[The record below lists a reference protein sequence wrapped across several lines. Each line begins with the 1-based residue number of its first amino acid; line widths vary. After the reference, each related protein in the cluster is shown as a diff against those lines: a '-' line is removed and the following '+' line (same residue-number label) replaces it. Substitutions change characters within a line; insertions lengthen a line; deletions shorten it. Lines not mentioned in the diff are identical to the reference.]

1 MTRAS
6 FRFVALFTAIG
17 LCCAL
22 SPAFAQQHAQTAAQN
37 DVGLGFKGIGG
48 SLGLVDPE
56 NASSAVALG
65 FHVDAGTIVRNV
77 HLIPSFSYWNVG
89 TDVGAYHA
97 DV

>member
-56 NASSAVALG
+56 NASSAAENS
-65 FHVDAGTIVRNV
+65 HTPPRA
-77 HLIPSFSYWNVG
+77 SFRGV
-89 TDVGAYHA
+89 TR
-97 DV
+97 